1 MSHGRRDLAHRLQSQ
16 TLMSELVPLP
26 PEEPKVRIIVPGSK
40 PPPSG
45 DERERMRTAVR
56 HLAWLL
62 DSAFE
67 IPGTKFRIGL
77 DPILGL
83 IPVVGDLIAM
93 AIGGYI
99 IMIAARL
106 GVPRA
111 VLVRMLMNL
120 GTDALVGSVPVAGDV
135 LDAAWRAN
143 AKNARLLDQA
153 LTDPKAAG
161 RSSIWMLVLIGAV
174 VLVIGVGGI
183 LLTVWLVRLLV
194 GST

>member
-1 MSHGRRDLAHRLQSQ
+1 
-16 TLMSELVPLP
+16 MSELVPLP

-40 PPPSG
+40 PPPSD

-99 IMIAARL
+99 VMLAARL

-111 VLVRMLMNL
+111 VLVRMLVNL
-120 GTDALVGSVPVAGDV
+120 GTDAVVGSVPLAGDV

-153 LTDPKAAG
+153 LADPKAAG
-161 RSSIWMLVLIGAV
+161 RSSLWMLVLIGAV

-183 LLTVWLVRLLV
+183 LLTVWLIRLIA
-194 GST
+194 GSAG

>member
-1 MSHGRRDLAHRLQSQ
+1 MSD
-16 TLMSELVPLP
+16 LVPLP
-26 PEEPKVRIIVPGSK
+26 PEEPKVRYVVPGST
-40 PPPSG
+40 PPPSD
-45 DERERMRTAVR
+45 DERERIRTAVR

-67 IPGTKFRIGL
+67 IPGTKFRIRL

-99 IMIAARL
+99 VMLAARL

-111 VLVRMLMNL
+111 VLMRMLVNL
-120 GTDALVGSVPVAGDV
+120 GTDAVVGSVPVAGDV

-153 LTDPKAAG
+153 LADPKAAG
-161 RSSIWMLVLIGAV
+161 RSSIWMLVLMGAAL
-174 VLVIGVGGI
+174 LVIGVGGI
-183 LLTVWLVRLLV
+183 LLTVWIIRLLL
-194 GST
+194 GSAG

>member
-1 MSHGRRDLAHRLQSQ
+1 
-16 TLMSELVPLP
+16 MSELVPLP
-26 PEEPKVRIIVPGSK
+26 SEEPKVRYVVPGST
-40 PPPSG
+40 PPPSD
-45 DERERMRTAVR
+45 DERERIRTAVR

-83 IPVVGDLIAM
+83 IPVLGDLISM

-99 IMIAARL
+99 IMLSARL

-111 VLVRMLMNL
+111 VLVRMLVNV
-120 GTDALVGSVPVAGDV
+120 GTDAVVGSVPVAGDV

-143 AKNARLLDQA
+143 AKNAKLLDRA
-153 LTDPKAAG
+153 LEDPKAAG
-161 RSSIWMLVLIGAV
+161 RSSLWMLLLVGAIVLA
-174 VLVIGVGGI
+174 IGVGGI
-183 LLTVWLVRLLV
+183 LLTVWLIRLLI
-194 GST
+194 GSAG

>member
-1 MSHGRRDLAHRLQSQ
+1 
-16 TLMSELVPLP
+16 MSELVPLP
-26 PEEPKVRIIVPGSK
+26 PEEPRVRYIVPGSA

-45 DERERMRTAVR
+45 DERERMRTAVH

-62 DSAFE
+62 DNAFE
-67 IPGTKFRIGL
+67 IPGTRFRIGL
-77 DPILGL
+77 DPIIGL

-99 IMIAARL
+99 ILLAARL
-106 GVPRA
+106 AVPRA
-111 VLVRMLMNL
+111 VIVRMLMNV
-120 GTDALVGSVPVAGDV
+120 GTDALVGAVPVVGDA

-153 LTDPKAAG
+153 LADPKASG
-161 RSSIWMLVLIGAV
+161 RSSLWVLILTAIV
-174 VLVIGVGGI
+174 VLAIGIGGI
-183 LLTVWLVRLLV
+183 VLTVWLIRWLV